1 MKLYS
6 ILCNDLYGIRI
17 LKKVDIC
24 ISMTDSLYCTP
35 ESNITLLINYAPMT
49 FF

>member
-24 ISMTDSLYCTP
+24 ITDSLHCTP
-35 ESNITLLINYAPMT
+35 ESNITLLINYAPMK